1 VGITDLP
8 SLRDVCLDWDQ
19 PSLPANQHQA
29 TCGRAPLSFPNYL
42 FGDACGY
49 LRADRAASDGKQA
62 MSILME
68 IVQAIG
74 DDAAGKLVSD
84 FAGTR
89 LYVPQVPEAEDPI
102 ARSIG
107 LLAAQKLARIYGGDR
122 MDVPNPVSR
131 RQRICTMRAA
141 GCTIEAIARALHCTS
156 RRVYQVLAEGRRAL
170 GPTG

>member
-1 VGITDLP
+1 MPFPADLVG
-8 SLRDVCLDWDQ
+8 V
-19 PSLPANQHQA
+19 
-29 TCGRAPLSFPNYL
+29 
-42 FGDACGY
+42 ACGY
-49 LRADRAASDGKQA
+49 ARTAPGAMVKA

-89 LYVPQVPEAEDPI
+89 LYVPHVPGAEDPI

-131 RQRICTMRAA
+131 REQILAMRAT

-156 RRVYQVLAEGRRAL
+156 RRVYQVLAESRRAV
-170 GPTG
+170 GPAN